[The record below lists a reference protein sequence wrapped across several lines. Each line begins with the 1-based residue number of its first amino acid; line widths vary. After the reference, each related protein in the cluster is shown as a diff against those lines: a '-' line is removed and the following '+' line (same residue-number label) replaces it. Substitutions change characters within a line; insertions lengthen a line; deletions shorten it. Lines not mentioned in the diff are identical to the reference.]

1 MDGSF
6 AVSSVLANRR
16 WELYSQ
22 HHASIARTAR
32 RLLGNVDDARDL
44 VQEVS
49 IRVLNHPTG
58 PRAEECFQ
66 AWCYGLLRNAAADFR
81 RSSNRRG
88 QYHELVG
95 DIEEYAANDST
106 IDPELSTELRQQLT
120 ERLGELD
127 DFSYQ
132 LLVRRYLYGETAA
145 EIARNLSCSPP
156 SVRMRLGRLRSKLRR
171 VLRTVSWLSLIE
183 LSWLVFELT
192 PQL

>member
-1 MDGSF
+1 MDGT
-6 AVSSVLANRR
+6 VESSSTRARR
-16 WELYSQ
+16 WELYSR
-22 HHASIARTAR
+22 HHASIERTAR
-32 RLLGNVDDARDL
+32 RLVGNSDDARDL

-81 RSSNRRG
+81 RSTHRRG

-95 DIEEYAANDST
+95 DIEDYASREDG
-106 IDPELSTELRQQLT
+106 IDPELSTELREQLS

-127 DFSYQ
+127 RFSYE

-145 EIARNLSCSPP
+145 EIARKLSRSPT

-171 VLRTVSWLSLIE
+171 VLQFVS
-183 LSWLVFELT
+183 
-192 PQL
+192 